1 MINTTI
7 INATR
12 ARGRSMLHIPPT
24 NHHLPAHSLNKNYW
38 RVIWKKR
45 IRQKEQLDEGED
57 ADKRGD
63 RKMESNH
70 SPGIPDRVAEREMES
85 SDSPGI
91 PHRMMAGWGVGGVTS
106 DILSLLSVPPVS
118 ITSANRATKPGHRP
132 WSWISDLNLTPCKK
146 MPLLEVL

>member
-1 MINTTI
+1 MPQGHVAEACCTYHPPI
-7 INATR
+7 IISQPIVLIKII
-12 ARGRSMLHIPPT
+12 G
-24 NHHLPAHSLNKNYW
+24 
-38 RVIWKKR
+38 VIWKKR